1 MQEKRRIDM
10 KSITTKKLVITALF
24 MALTMVSTMVIRIPL
39 SFGYVNLG
47 DVFVL
52 LSVFILGPI
61 CGTIAAGIGSGLADL
76 FGYIT
81 YAPGTLI
88 IKSMM
93 ALVVWLIYTLLLKAT
108 NKKILAEIVGGIM
121 GVFLMVCG
129 YFLYELLFF
138 TTAAVAIVNA
148 PWNLVQGGIGV
159 ALSVIIMRILT
170 ATKALEKLNLHK

>member
-1 MQEKRRIDM
+1 M
-10 KSITTKKLVITALF
+10 KNITTKKLVITALF
-24 MALTMVSTMVIRIPL
+24 MALTMVATMFIRIPL
-39 SFGYVNLG
+39 PLGYVNLG

-52 LSVFILGPI
+52 LSVFVLGPI

-88 IKSMM
+88 IKSAM
-93 ALVVWLIYTLLLKAT
+93 ALVAWLIYTLLLKVT
-108 NKKILAEIVGGIM
+108 NKKMLAEIVGGIV
-121 GVFLMVCG
+121 GAILMACG
-129 YFLYELLFF
+129 YFLYEMLFF

-148 PWNLVQGGIGV
+148 PWNLLQGGIGV

-170 ATKALEKLNLHK
+170 ATKALEKLNLDK